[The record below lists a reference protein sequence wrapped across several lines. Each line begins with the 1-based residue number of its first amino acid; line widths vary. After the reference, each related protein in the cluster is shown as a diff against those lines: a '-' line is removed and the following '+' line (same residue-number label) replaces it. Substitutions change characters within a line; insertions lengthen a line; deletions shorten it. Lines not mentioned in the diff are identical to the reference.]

1 MLTSD
6 EIRELE
12 EELAQYPQRRAGG
25 ADALKIVQRRRGWI
39 SDETLRET
47 AEHLGMTADELEAV
61 ATFYPVIFRRPV
73 GRHIIRICDSVSC
86 WIMGYEQVY
95 RTLTTTLG
103 VRLGETTPDGRFTL
117 LPSACLGV
125 CEHAPALM
133 IDDDVVADFN
143 PVTVNQIL
151 SRYP

>member
-1 MLTSD
+1 MLTPD

-12 EELAQYPQRRAGG
+12 ADLTHYPQKQSGCV
-25 ADALKIVQRRRGWI
+25 DALKIVQRRRGWI
-39 SDETLRET
+39 SDETLRDVAAYLE
-47 AEHLGMTADELEAV
+47 MTPEELDGV
-61 ATFYPVIFRRPV
+61 ATFYPVIFRRQV

-86 WIMGYEQVY
+86 WIMGYEKVCSA
-95 RTLTTTLG
+95 LAGTLG
-103 VRLGETTPDGRFTL
+103 VRLAETTADGRFTL

-133 IDDDVVADFN
+133 IDDDLIADWN
-143 PVTVNQIL
+143 PAEVDRIL

>member
-1 MLTSD
+1 MLTSE

-12 EELAQYPQRRAGG
+12 TDLAHYPQKQSGCV
-25 ADALKIVQRRRGWI
+25 DALKIVQRRRGWI
-39 SDETLRET
+39 SDETLRDVAVYLE
-47 AEHLGMTADELEAV
+47 MTPEELDGV
-61 ATFYPVIFRRPV
+61 ATFYPVIFRRQV

-86 WIMGYEQVY
+86 WIMGYEKVCSA
-95 RTLTTTLG
+95 LTETLG
-103 VRLGETTPDGRFTL
+103 VGLGETTADGCFTL

-133 IDDDVVADFN
+133 IDDDLIADWN
-143 PVTVNQIL
+143 PGNVDGIL